1 MEIASGR
8 QYSLNWDSSRF
19 ENTIILGGYYITQR
33 AAFNVDVVILFIE
46 MMFVRG
52 V

>member
-1 MEIASGR
+1 MEIASGG
-8 QYSLNWDSSRF
+8 QYGLNWDLSRF
-19 ENTIILGGYYITQR
+19 GNIIILGGYYITQR
-33 AAFNVDVVILFIE
+33 AAFNVDIVILFIE